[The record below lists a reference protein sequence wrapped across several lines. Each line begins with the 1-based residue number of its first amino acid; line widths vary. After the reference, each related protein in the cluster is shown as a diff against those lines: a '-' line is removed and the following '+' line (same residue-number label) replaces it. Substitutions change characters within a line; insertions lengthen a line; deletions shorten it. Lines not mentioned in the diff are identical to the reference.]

1 MTDSDDLFMRE
12 ALREA
17 EKAAADGE
25 VPVGAVAVKD
35 GLIIAR
41 GRNAAISDCDPTAHA
56 EMKILRR
63 AARHLGNYRLSGV
76 CVYVTLEPCL
86 MCYAAMVHARIERLV
101 FGAHDPKTGVVST
114 GALERVAAVFNHAV
128 LLEGGCLRAQ
138 CSKIVRDFF
147 KVRRGAGAVERGG
160 LENR

>member
-1 MTDSDDLFMRE
+1 MTDSDDLFMLE

-17 EKAAADGE
+17 EKAAAAGE

-35 GLIIAR
+35 GEIIAR
-41 GRNAAISDCDPTAHA
+41 GRNAAIGTSDPTAHA
-56 EMKILRR
+56 EMQALRL
-63 AARHLGNYRLSGV
+63 AGRHCGNYRLNGITL
-76 CVYVTLEPCL
+76 YVTLEPCL

-101 FGAHDPKTGVVST
+101 FGADDPKTGVLST

-128 LLEGGCLRAQ
+128 QVEGGCRRAE
-138 CSKIVRDFF
+138 CATIIKEFF
-147 KVRRGAGAVERGG
+147 IERRGAGAVERGG

>member
-17 EKAAADGE
+17 ENAAAAGE

-35 GLIIAR
+35 GVIVAR
-41 GRNAAISDCDPTAHA
+41 GRNAAIANCDPTAHA
-56 EMKILRR
+56 EIEVLRR
-63 AARHLGNYRLSGV
+63 AAGHLGNYRLNGV
-76 CVYVTLEPCL
+76 SVYVNLEPCL
-86 MCYAAMVHARIERLV
+86 MCYAAMVHARVERLV
-101 FGAHDPKTGVVST
+101 FGAEDPKTGVLST

-128 LLEGGCLRAQ
+128 LLEGGCMRAQ
-138 CSKIVRDFF
+138 CSKIVTDFF
-147 KVRRGAGAVERGG
+147 KERRGAGAVERGG